1 MPTTEE
7 VKSYYDG
14 FVTYLK
20 KDRERL
26 NPRHKAI
33 FNIVDLVGN
42 IKQINSVLEIGCGIG
57 IISEYMKQYVDEVCA
72 VDISE
77 TNIEYARQTV
87 KDVEFLCGDIFKVN
101 LACKKFDLIA
111 LFDVL
116 EHIPLSMHRKLF
128 KQLLYW
134 SHDDTIIA
142 ITIPDADYLDYVR
155 KQWPEKLQIIDES
168 IYFYPFLEMLRS
180 FQLEVLM
187 YQKYG
192 IDCKNQY
199 QVYLLEQK
207 KLFELLPP
215 TLSGRG

>member
-1 MPTTEE
+1 MTTMPTTEE

-42 IKQINSVLEIGCGIG
+42 IRQINSVLEIGCGIG
-57 IISEYMKQYVDEVCA
+57 IISEYMKKYVDEVCA

-101 LACKKFDLIA
+101 LAYKKFDLIA

-134 SHDDTIIA
+134 SHDNTIIA

-207 KLFELLPP
+207 KLF
-215 TLSGRG
+215 

>member
-1 MPTTEE
+1 MC
-7 VKSYYDG
+7 
-14 FVTYLK
+14 
-20 KDRERL
+20 L
-26 NPRHKAI
+26 NI
-33 FNIVDLVGN
+33 FLY
-42 IKQINSVLEIGCGIG
+42 QC
-57 IISEYMKQYVDEVCA
+57 Y
-72 VDISE
+72 
-77 TNIEYARQTV
+77 
-87 KDVEFLCGDIFKVN
+87 
-101 LACKKFDLIA
+101 
-111 LFDVL
+111 
-116 EHIPLSMHRKLF
+116 RKLF

-215 TLSGRG
+215 TLSGGG